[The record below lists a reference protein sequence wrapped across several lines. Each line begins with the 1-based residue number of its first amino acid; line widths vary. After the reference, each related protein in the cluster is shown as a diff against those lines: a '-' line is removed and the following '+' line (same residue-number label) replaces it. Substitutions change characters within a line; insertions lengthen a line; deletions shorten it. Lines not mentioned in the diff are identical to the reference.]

1 VTDKNSQI
9 ISKVVLVATALVTVV
24 AMWYIYHR
32 MNKVKVE
39 VIHMRRKRR

>member
-1 VTDKNSQI
+1 MTDKNSQI

-32 MNKVKVE
+32 MNMVKVE